1 MFRDYLM
8 YLCAKYNIKKIIIMK
23 RFYSY
28 LFIATVG
35 LLGLVSCSS
44 DDNST
49 PEKKEVDPIVGK
61 WELKTMDL
69 TLYEDGEVY
78 FEYEDIAVEDLMLLE
93 FDFKEDNTVDF
104 TSGNLNQSGEM
115 ETNSETVTYVKN
127 EDSVTITIEG
137 EPETFSILK
146 LNSSELHLFVT
157 DEYSS
162 GEMEYIDEITF
173 KMVKM

>member
-1 MFRDYLM
+1 M
-8 YLCAKYNIKKIIIMK
+8 
-23 RFYSY
+23 
-28 LFIATVG
+28 FIATVG

-78 FEYEDIAVEDLMLLE
+78 FEYEDIAVEGLMLLE

-115 ETNSETVTYVKN
+115 VTYTETGTYDKN
-127 EDSVTITIEG
+127 EDSVTITIDG

-162 GEMEYIDEITF
+162 DGMEYLDEVTF

>member
-1 MFRDYLM
+1 
-8 YLCAKYNIKKIIIMK
+8 MK

-78 FEYEDIAVEDLMLLE
+78 FEYEDIAVEGLMLLE

-115 ETNSETVTYVKN
+115 VTYTETGTYDKN
-127 EDSVTITIEG
+127 EDSVTITIDG

-162 GEMEYIDEITF
+162 DGMEYLDEVTF

>member
-1 MFRDYLM
+1 
-8 YLCAKYNIKKIIIMK
+8 MK

-69 TLYEDGEVY
+69 KIYENGEVY
-78 FEYEDIAVEDLMLLE
+78 LEFEDESVEGLLVFE

-115 ETNSETVTYVKN
+115 ETNSETGTYVKN
-127 EDSVTITIEG
+127 EDNVTITIEG

>member
-1 MFRDYLM
+1 
-8 YLCAKYNIKKIIIMK
+8 MK

-78 FEYEDIAVEDLMLLE
+78 FEYEDIAVEGLMLLE
-93 FDFKEDNTVDF
+93 FDFKENNTVDF

-115 ETNSETVTYVKN
+115 VTYTETGTYDKN

-162 GEMEYIDEITF
+162 DGMEYLDEITF

>member
-1 MFRDYLM
+1 
-8 YLCAKYNIKKIIIMK
+8 MK

-78 FEYEDIAVEDLMLLE
+78 FEYEDIAVEGLMLLE

-115 ETNSETVTYVKN
+115 VTYTETGTYDKN

-162 GEMEYIDEITF
+162 DGMEYLDEITF

>member
-1 MFRDYLM
+1 
-8 YLCAKYNIKKIIIMK
+8 MK

-78 FEYEDIAVEDLMLLE
+78 FEYEDIAVEGLLVFE

-115 ETNSETVTYVKN
+115 VTYTETGTYDKN

-162 GEMEYIDEITF
+162 DGMEYLDEVTF